1 MHLSRVNTS
10 VVAIASMVAIAACG
24 SEDAPSTPTAP
35 TTPPPATNQ
44 APTASIGASATQGSA
59 PIGIT
64 FDGSASADS
73 DGQVRSYSWTF
84 GDGSSATGETAT
96 HVYESTGSF
105 TVTLT
110 VTDDDG
116 AQGSATTTVTVAE
129 PTADQIFGVTW
140 FDENRDGQRQ
150 ASEPGA
156 SGIPVFIDANANG
169 TLDAGETS
177 VTSGVGGIYRFEGL
191 SAGNYTVVQSLPFG
205 WTNSFPGPGVTTT
218 PAPRSSLP
226 LQAARII
233 EGEAANSGE
242 FPFQV
247 SLMASGISNPTTAHF
262 CGGTLVAPGWVLTAS
277 HCLVDFSASS
287 VDVYVGSNDLTSGGQ
302 RIPAKALYVHPFYVD
317 GSDSFKR
324 DVGLI
329 ELETRVE
336 DLPRAFLIDES
347 IYDDIVRPF
356 ETATVIGWGRT
367 GADVVGSIPELL
379 QKVEIPVLS
388 DFECTTRYGDAFDT
402 SMICAGFLAGG
413 KSSCQGDSGG
423 PLLFDYQGQ
432 WYEAGVVSWGV
443 GCALPERPGVYARI
457 AAMWDFL
464 ADNIPQE
471 PSGAFTVSLE
481 GQAVRADF
489 GNGH

>member
-1 MHLSRVNTS
+1 MLLSRLKTPVL
-10 VVAIASMVAIAACG
+10 AIASMVLIAACG
-24 SEDAPSTPTAP
+24 SEDAPATPTTP

-44 APTASIGASATQGSA
+44 APTASISASTTQGSA
-59 PIGIT
+59 PVGIT
-64 FDGSASADS
+64 FDGSASTDS
-73 DGQVRSYSWTF
+73 DGQVRSYAWTF
-84 GDGSSATGETAT
+84 GDGNSADGEAAT
-96 HVYESTGSF
+96 HVFESSGSF

-129 PTADQIFGVTW
+129 PTADQIYGIIW
-140 FDENRDGQRQ
+140 YDENRDGQRQ
-150 ASEPGA
+150 ANETGA
-156 SGIPVFIDANANG
+156 SGIPVFIDGNANG
-169 TLDAGETS
+169 TLDAGETT
-177 VTSGVGGIYRFEGL
+177 VTSGAGGIYRFEGL
-191 SAGNYTVVQSLPFG
+191 SAGSYTVVQSLPFG
-205 WTNSFPGPGVTTT
+205 WTNSFPGPGVTAT
-218 PAPRSSLP
+218 PSPRSPLP
-226 LQAARII
+226 LHAARII
-233 EGEAANSGE
+233 EGEDASAGE

-247 SLMASGISNPTTAHF
+247 SLMASSISDPQNAHF

-277 HCLVDFSASS
+277 HCLVDFSASQI
-287 VDVYVGSNDLTSGGQ
+287 DVFVGSNDFDSGGQ
-302 RIPAKALYVHPFYVD
+302 RIPAKSLHVHPFYVD

-336 DLPRAFLIDES
+336 HLPRVFLVDAEL
-347 IYDDIVRPF
+347 YPEIVIPF

-367 GADVVGSIPELL
+367 GADVITSIPLLL
-379 QKVEIPVLS
+379 QKVDIPVLA
-388 DFECTTRYGDAFDT
+388 DNECTSRYGDAYDS
-402 SMICAGFLAGG
+402 SMICAGFLTGG

-423 PLLFDYQGQ
+423 PLLFDYEGR

-443 GCALPERPGVYARI
+443 GCALPNRPGVYARV

-464 ADNIPQE
+464 VERIPQE